1 MIELLLQDPR
11 IDPSARDNYAIG
23 CAILHNHD
31 KVVELLLQDFRV
43 EPSAPNNKAIILST
57 EKWSNLKNVEVLIQD
72 PRVDYHL
79 LN

>member
-1 MIELLLQDPR
+1 V
-11 IDPSARDNYAIG
+11 
-23 CAILHNHD
+23 HNHD